1 VSAAPG
7 SPPPPR
13 LACCPGVDRQKGTIN
28 VCPLLVAAARYPR
41 PSHPLALP
49 AGSGTLLTGDHARQ
63 LAYPLSTSSLPNS
76 SQSTLFC
83 PRSIRKHVRSFVLG
97 HWSTLEHSINRKR
110 DLSSFVVR
118 ENLLFVRTWHTRN
131 ILADVAHTH
140 TDGSHVGLV
149 SNWGW
154 RQTVCLSLLRVRG
167 RV

>member
-1 VSAAPG
+1 MSAAPG

-49 AGSGTLLTGDHARQ
+49 AGSVALLTGDHARQ

-118 ENLLFVRTWHTRN
+118 ENL
-131 ILADVAHTH
+131 AHTQYSGGCGTH
-140 TDGSHVGLV
+140 A
-149 SNWGW
+149 
-154 RQTVCLSLLRVRG
+154 RG
-167 RV
+167 RLSRRISL